1 MFAPGKSRQAMRTA
15 APRADGTDML
25 CGREIPDRTA
35 AL

>member
-1 MFAPGKSRQAMRTA
+1 MFAPGIARQAMRTA

-25 CGREIPDRTA
+25 YGREIPDRSA